1 LTEQVDRSAWRGC
14 DRSRPHPWRSC
25 SPSWPRRR
33 RSPAPNGRIA
43 SGVLREPTSWTGGPG
58 ATPST
63 ESAGT
68 ICSAAAPG
76 ETRSR
81 AGRGDDRLAVH
92 ADNERDAV
100 SCGAGLDIVNAELG
114 DTIAADCEVVSR
126 QLSRDTPVDFQ
137 AQHATQVEPH
147 AFAYG
152 STIVATFQF
161 GRYVRGSAARIGWA
175 TSTDGGRTWRSGFL
189 PGFTVFSTPAGPL
202 EVATD
207 PIVACDV
214 EHGVWLIAT
223 LGGSAGGAE
232 LLVSPLGTV

>member
-1 LTEQVDRSAWRGC
+1 V
-14 DRSRPHPWRSC
+14 RP
-25 SPSWPRRR
+25 
-33 RSPAPNGRIA
+33 I
-43 SGVLREPTSWTGGPG
+43 
-58 ATPST
+58 
-63 ESAGT
+63 
-68 ICSAAAPG
+68 AAAFVAFLLAGLAAAATITGSERPDRLRG
-76 ETRSR
+76 TPRADVMDGR
-81 AGRGDDRLAVH
+81 AGSDTLDGIGGNDLLRGGSGRDTLSGGAGNDRLAVH
-92 ADNERDAV
+92 ADNARDAV